1 MTGEPEAVPVL
12 HPNLPAL
19 YRRRVEALEEALT
32 DPQTAGPATEA
43 LRALVNAILVV
54 PGERR
59 GEVSVTLRGDLA
71 AFLHADEA
79 ERARGAANKK
89 AALLGEN
96 GCSGSGW
103 EVLGTMGCGDRI

>member
-1 MTGEPEAVPVL
+1 MPIL

-19 YRRRVEALEEALT
+19 YRRRVEALEEALSH
-32 DPQTAGPATEA
+32 PETAGPATEA
-43 LRALVNAILVV
+43 LRALVNAILVF

-79 ERARGAANKK
+79 ERARGAGDKK

-96 GCSGSGW
+96 GCSW
-103 EVLGTMGCGDRI
+103 EVLGTLDAGTRNRRCQYIAVAI